1 MPRMGPTKTPVSGRF
16 SDSGAGRRG
25 WGGFQALV
33 SPGEFGSGGNWS
45 QRPSELDNEEL
56 NREGYEI
63 DSQNSDSDGKKMLFA
78 VLIAIS
84 GLFLIVIV

>member
-25 WGGFQALV
+25 WGGFQTLV

-45 QRPSELDNEEL
+45 QRPSELDNVEL
-56 NREGYEI
+56 NWEGGERLTEI
-63 DSQNSDSDGKKMLFA
+63 GQWEKKMLFA
-78 VLIAIS
+78 VLIA
-84 GLFLIVIV
+84 FPA